1 MVAAKAV
8 YAALQLALAF
18 IANEKVVNRMNSKLF
33 KQIPEHEKSTCPH
46 CKQSKPNWL
55 FFYDRGQ
62 WNFNLCDECGTS
74 KEVKEYRKKN
84 K

>member
-1 MVAAKAV
+1 
-8 YAALQLALAF
+8 
-18 IANEKVVNRMNSKLF
+18 MNSKLF

-46 CKQSKPNWL
+46 CKQIKPNWL